1 MRISERILSTVWF
14 GVGLG
19 LATAYA
25 FDGTRSPSDI
35 APAVGIDM
43 MQRAGAGNGGVAAPA
58 PPATFLPQSLPSN
71 PAPGALGSSALGPN
85 ATVPSALTSFQAFQ
99 SGARA
104 LRAGDTKAGLSALE
118 YAAANGQ
125 PIAAWKLG
133 RMYAEGDGVK
143 QSDLRAFEYFRG
155 IADTHADELP
165 GTAQARFVASAFVA
179 LGSYYLDGI
188 PNSGVKADV
197 DRAREMFAY
206 AASYFGDPDAQY
218 QLGRMYLDGH
228 GGLKE
233 PKQAARWLSLAAHKG
248 QYQAQAVL
256 GAMLF
261 KGEYVPRQGPRGLMW
276 LTLARD
282 AASPRETWINDLYA
296 AALKQATEDERAV
309 ALVYLERWLKGRR
322 E

>member
-1 MRISERILSTVWF
+1 MPSRSGRRAMAPSPIRAGRPRRRVMRISERILSTVWF

-25 FDGTRSPSDI
+25 FDGTRSTSDI

-71 PAPGALGSSALGPN
+71 PAPGALGSSALGPSALGPSALGPSALGPSALGPS

-155 IADTHADELP
+155 I
-165 GTAQARFVASAFVA
+165 
-179 LGSYYLDGI
+179 
-188 PNSGVKADV
+188 
-197 DRAREMFAY
+197 
-206 AASYFGDPDAQY
+206 
-218 QLGRMYLDGH
+218 
-228 GGLKE
+228 
-233 PKQAARWLSLAAHKG
+233 
-248 QYQAQAVL
+248 
-256 GAMLF
+256 
-261 KGEYVPRQGPRGLMW
+261 
-276 LTLARD
+276 
-282 AASPRETWINDLYA
+282 
-296 AALKQATEDERAV
+296 
-309 ALVYLERWLKGRR
+309 
-322 E
+322 